1 MRGRPPSACQME
13 AIRTFYLGFGW
24 QAGLFQW
31 FLQQPLELGFQL
43 GRSGKFTLPDDDYS
57 PAGCFERVSILL
69 VPLDVASE
77 LRFPELDVA
86 FRGVALLATLVSM
99 PETSMNENDG
109 VATSED
115 NIRLAGERLDVQTKP
130 EACAMEH

>member
-1 MRGRPPSACQME
+1 ME
-13 AIRTFYLGFGW
+13 AIRTFYLAFGG

-31 FLQQPLELGFQL
+31 FLQQSLELGFQL

-57 PAGCFERVSILL
+57 PAGCFERASVLL

-77 LRFPELDVA
+77 LCLPELDVA

-109 VATSED
+109 IATAED
-115 NIRLAGERLDVQTKP
+115 DIRLAGERLDVQPKAV
-130 EACAMEH
+130 ACAMEH